1 MLKKIFQLFK
11 IARKL
16 STSGAVDTINQIYSL
31 PLPINI
37 FFDLFSIGSNKQKIN
52 NKKEPGEKLRTA
64 LEGMGKPSLTWSV
77 LLLTI

>member
-1 MLKKIFQLFK
+1 MLKKFFNCLK

-37 FFDLFSIGSNKQKIN
+37 FFDLFSIGSNKQKLII
-52 NKKEPGEKLRTA
+52 KKNLVKNFEQHSKVWVQ
-64 LEGMGKPSLTWSV
+64 PSLNLVSF
-77 LLLTI
+77 